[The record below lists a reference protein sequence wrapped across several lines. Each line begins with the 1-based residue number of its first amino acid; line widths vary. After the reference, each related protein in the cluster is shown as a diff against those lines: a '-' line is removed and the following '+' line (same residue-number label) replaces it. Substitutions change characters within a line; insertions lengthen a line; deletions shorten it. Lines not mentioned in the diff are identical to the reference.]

1 MITLPGITIH
11 SQIYESSASLVYQG
25 IREQDNCAVIAKV
38 LKQDYP
44 SLQDLTRYRQEYEI
58 TRFLNIEG
66 VVKAYSQ
73 QDYQRT
79 LFILLEDFG
88 GESLECWMRQQLDFC
103 PMPLPVFLNMAIA
116 ITDTLGKI
124 HAAHVIHKD
133 INPGNIVFN
142 PRTGVVKI
150 IDFGIATRFSR
161 TNPTFKSLHLLEGT
175 PAYLSPEQTGRMN
188 RMLDYR
194 TDFYSLGVTFYELLT
209 GQLPFPT
216 RDLLE
221 LVHCHIAK
229 PPIPPHELNATISQP
244 VSNLIL
250 KLMAKNAEDRYQ
262 SAWGI
267 KADLERCAQQL
278 AETGQINAISL
289 GLQDVSEQF
298 RIPQKLYGREAEIEA
313 LLMAFDK
320 VTGSRESEIRNQEK
334 HSIPHPPP
342 STTSCSEMML
352 VSGYA
357 GIGKTALV
365 QELHKPIT
373 AKQGHFISGKFDQF
387 GRNIPYSAI
396 VNALQ
401 KLVQQLLS
409 EPDEQVEM
417 WRSRLLTALGSNGQI
432 IVDVIPEVELIIG
445 KQPPVP
451 EVGATEAQNRF
462 NLTFQRFVRAF
473 CAKEHPLVIFLDDLQ
488 WIDSATLK
496 LIELILLD
504 EQIQYLFLIG
514 AYRDNKLTPTHPLV
528 LTLERMRN
536 QGAVLQEI
544 ILTPLTL
551 EPLSQLVAET
561 LHRNPDT
568 VRSLAQVVLRKTEGN
583 PFFVGEFLK
592 LLHSEN
598 LLTFDAQQLSW
609 QWDLAEI
616 EAQDITDNVVEL
628 LLRQL
633 QKLPEATQKVLS
645 IAACV
650 GAEFDLETLAFSAE
664 RNSEGIVCEKS
675 PKAIFRDLLEAI
687 QAGLIQPLSDLD
699 EDLLVQE
706 YKFLHDRVQ
715 QAAYA
720 LIDESQKQVVH
731 LQIGRN
737 LLEKT
742 SPEQLS
748 ERLFE
753 IIDHL
758 NQGLELVT
766 AQSEQTEI
774 ARLNLMAG
782 QKAKSATAYEAAF
795 KYFTTG
801 LKLLNSESWQSEYD
815 LTLALYSEAAEAAY
829 LQGRFDEMEQLVEVV
844 LARAKTVVDKVQ
856 VYDSRIQGYSSQGNL
871 KEALK
876 IGWEVLKLLGVVLP
890 ENPSELDVQGGLQST
905 AALLAEREIEDLINL
920 PKMTAPE
927 PLAAMSILANIG
939 SAAFIV
945 SPALFMLIT
954 CKTVNLSINYGNAIW
969 SPLYYAAY
977 GFVLCGVVQD
987 IELGYKFGQLAL
999 SLAERLNT
1007 KKGKARALQLFSGNV
1022 MQLKVHLKETI
1033 PLLIEAYQEGVETG
1047 DFEIAAYA
1055 ACDVCYNS
1063 FFVGEELTQLEQK
1076 TATYSKAVDRMRRE
1090 SPSILI
1096 AILWQTILNLLDRS
1110 ENPSRLV
1117 GRVCNEEEAL
1127 PHALAVKDGTAI
1139 QMLYLHKIILFYL
1152 FEEYYQAVQTAILAR
1167 KHLEEAT
1174 AIKVLPVFCFYHS
1187 LALLSL
1193 LLDASNSE
1201 KVAWLNCVS
1210 SNQEKVKKWAEH
1222 APMNYL
1228 HQFYLVEAE
1237 KARVS
1242 GQFFE
1247 AEEFYE
1253 RAIAGAAEHE
1263 YIQEEALAYE
1273 LAAKHYLAR
1282 GREKI
1287 AQTYMKEAHY
1297 CYDRWGAIA
1306 KVKDLETRYP
1316 QFFSQSPRAAS
1327 ASIPST
1333 ADTISNPFHTA
1344 FDLAAVMK
1352 ASQAISREIELDQLL
1367 RSLMQTLIEN
1377 AGAQTGYLILENSGE
1392 WSIEAAYEPNADE
1405 NACATQVL
1413 QSIPIADQLPESIIQ
1428 YVIRTLKPVTLNDAT
1443 REGGFIHEPY
1453 IQQNQPQSIF
1463 CLPLLNQ
1470 AKLVGVLYL
1479 ENRLAARVFTPERSQ
1494 VLQLLSTQAA
1504 IAIENATLYSELQAK
1519 EIRIAQFLE
1528 AIPVGI
1534 GIVDAT
1540 GRPYYVNQCGNQLT
1554 GQETDTSIAPEQIS
1568 EAYQLYVAGTDQ
1580 IYPAESLPVVRA
1592 LKGERIRT
1600 EDIEIR
1606 RDNATILIEARGTP
1620 VFDQQGNITHAI
1632 ATFQDITE
1640 RKQAEKLLA
1649 DYNCTLEQQVAE
1661 RTAALR
1667 QSEANYRNLLQT
1679 ANSIILRTDR
1689 QGRIRYMN
1697 DYGLSFFG
1705 YEEDQILG
1713 RTLLE
1718 TIVPE
1723 TETSGRNLKPFV
1735 HDLFHKFEA
1744 SLPQAYL
1751 QTENENLCRD
1761 GRRVWITWSNQA
1773 IFNDQGDIVEILSV
1787 GSDITQ
1793 RRRAEEAL
1801 QRSEAKFRTIFEN
1814 SQVGIYRTRTCDGL
1828 ILDANQR
1835 FADLFGFDSPQ
1846 EIIGIEH
1853 TVGYWVNP
1861 SDRQQAIEVMRRDG
1875 EVRSYEAQLR
1885 KRDGTVFWGLFSS
1898 YLNAGDDYIEGV
1910 LADISDRKQAE
1921 AALRESEQLLDVSF
1935 SQSLDGFFIMML
1947 DQPVQWDDTVNKDKV
1962 LDYVFGHQRVTKAN
1976 DAILAQ
1982 YGRSKEQYIGFT
1994 PNDLYAQNLAYGK
2007 QGLAY
2012 GKQVWRELFDAGKLH
2027 IETDEFRLDGT
2038 SIWIEGNYSCLYD
2051 SQGRIIGHFGV
2062 QRDISDRKQAEEA
2075 LQASETK
2082 LRTLI
2087 EAIPDP
2093 LFVFSA
2099 EGRFLEIMVL
2109 DPNLLWHPFE
2119 EMIGKT
2125 MHQLG
2130 REEADEFLGYIQQ
2143 VLRTQQI
2150 LTVEYGAFLNGREAW
2165 FSARIAPISHDQVIW
2180 LVRDITAQ
2188 KQAEEAS
2195 ILEERNRMARE
2206 IHDTL
2211 AQSFTGILAQVGA
2224 ANQVLTD
2231 DVEAAQAHLD
2241 LIKELARTGLT
2252 EARRS
2257 VVALRPQL
2265 LEEGSL
2271 QSALHR
2277 LVAQTR
2283 AAAMDT
2289 TLYYEIEGAVYTLPT
2304 EVESNLLRMGQEA
2317 LTNAIRHANADEI
2330 RVELVYDRDQVC
2342 LRVRDNGQG
2351 FGVGSIPSSEGFGL
2365 LGMSERAERIG
2376 AQLTIKSQP
2385 GQGTEIIVTVNP

>member
-11 SQIYESSASLVYQG
+11 SKIYESLASLVYRG

-44 SLQDLTRYRQEYEI
+44 SPQELTRYRQEYEI
-58 TRFLNIEG
+58 TRLLNIEG

-79 LFILLEDFG
+79 LVLLLEDFG
-88 GESLECWMRQQLDFC
+88 GESLECWMRQQLDFS
-103 PMPLPVFLNMAIA
+103 PMPLSVFLRLAIA

-142 PRTGVVKI
+142 PKTGVVKI

-194 TDFYSLGVTFYELLT
+194 TDFYSLGATFYKLLT

-221 LVHCHIAK
+221 LVHCHIAT
-229 PPIPPHELNATISQP
+229 PPIPPHELNTTIPQP

-278 AETGQINAISL
+278 AEMGQINTISL

-298 RIPQKLYGREAEIEA
+298 RIPQKLYGREAEIAA
-313 LLMAFDK
+313 LWVAFDR
-320 VTGSRESEIRNQEK
+320 VAGSKAVRE
-334 HSIPHPPP
+334 
-342 STTSCSEMML
+342 MLL
-352 VSGYA
+352 VSGYS

-373 AKQGHFISGKFDQF
+373 AKHGYFISGKFDQF
-387 GRNIPYSAI
+387 RRNIPYSAI
-396 VNALQ
+396 VDALQ
-401 KLVQQLLS
+401 KLVQQLLG
-409 EPDEQVEM
+409 EPNEQVEV
-417 WRSRLLTALGSNGQI
+417 WRSRLLTALGSNGRI
-432 IVDVIPEVELIIG
+432 IIDVIPEVEFIIG

-514 AYRDNKLTPTHPLV
+514 AYRDHEVSSTHSLI
-528 LTLERMRN
+528 LMLESLRK

-561 LHRNPDT
+561 LHCNPDT
-568 VRSLAQVVLRKTEGN
+568 VRSLAQAVSRKTEGN

-609 QWDLAEI
+609 QWNLAEI

-633 QKLPEATQKVLS
+633 QKLPEATQQVLS

-650 GAEFDLETLAFSAE
+650 GSEFDLETLS
-664 RNSEGIVCEKS
+664 IVCEKS
-675 PKAIFRDLLEAI
+675 PKAIFQDLLAAI
-687 QAGLIQPLSDLD
+687 QAGLIQPLSELD

-720 LIDESQKQVVH
+720 LIDESQKQLVH

-742 SPEQLS
+742 SPEQRS
-748 ERLFE
+748 DRLFT
-753 IIDHL
+753 IVDHL
-758 NQGLELVT
+758 DQGTELVT
-766 AQSEQTEI
+766 AQLERTEI
-774 ARLNLMAG
+774 ARLNLTAG
-782 QKAKSATAYEAAF
+782 RKAKAATAYEAAF

-801 LKLLNSESWQSEYD
+801 LQLLDTKSWQSEYD

-829 LQGRFDEMEQLVEVV
+829 LQGCFDEMEQLVEVV

-856 VYDSRIQGYSSQGNL
+856 VYDSRIQGYLSQGNL

-876 IGWEVLKLLGVVLP
+876 TGSEALKLLGIDLI
-890 ENPSELDVQGGLQST
+890 ENPSQADIQRELEST
-905 AALLAEREIEDLINL
+905 ATLLAQREIENLINL
-920 PKMTAPE
+920 PEMTAPE
-927 PLAAMSILANIG
+927 PLAAMSILASMR
-939 SAAFIV
+939 SAAFIR

-954 CKTVNLSINYGNAIW
+954 CKAVNLSINYGNAVW
-969 SPLYYAAY
+969 SSVFYAGY

-987 IELGYKFGQLAL
+987 IEFGYEFGKLAL
-999 SLAERLNT
+999 GLAERLNT
-1007 KKGKARALQLFSGNV
+1007 RGNARTLMFSNV
-1022 MQLKVHLKETI
+1022 HIMHWKVHLRSTI
-1033 PLLIEAYQEGVETG
+1033 PMLVDAYQNGVKTG
-1047 DFEIAAYA
+1047 DFETAGYTAYY
-1055 ACDVCYNS
+1055 VCYYS
-1063 FFVGEELTQLEQK
+1063 FFAGEELTQLEQK
-1076 TATYSKAVDRMRRE
+1076 TAVYSKAVDQIRRE
-1090 SPSILI
+1090 SPSNWL
-1096 AILWQTILNLLDRS
+1096 AILRQTILNLQDRPEDS
-1110 ENPSRLV
+1110 SRLLS
-1117 GRVCNEEEAL
+1117 RLHHEEQAL
-1127 PHALAVKDGTAI
+1127 SHAIAVKDGTAI
-1139 QMLYLHKIILFYL
+1139 QILYLHKVMLCYL
-1152 FEEYYQAVQTAILAR
+1152 FGEHHQVEQTAILAR
-1167 KHLEEAT
+1167 QHFEEAT
-1174 AIKVLPVFCFYHS
+1174 AITVLPIFCFYHS

-1193 LLDASNSE
+1193 SLDASNSE
-1201 KVAWLNCVS
+1201 KAAWLSCVS
-1210 SNQEKVKKWAEH
+1210 SNQEKMQKWASH

-1228 HQFYLVEAE
+1228 HKFYLVEAE
-1237 KARVS
+1237 KARVL
-1242 GQFFE
+1242 GQFLE

-1253 RAIAGAAEHE
+1253 RAIAGAAENE

-1273 LAAKHYLAR
+1273 LAAKHYIAR

-1297 CYDRWGAIA
+1297 CYDRWGATA

-1316 QFFSQSPRAAS
+1316 QFFSQSSRVAS
-1327 ASIPST
+1327 TSIPIT
-1333 ADTISNPFHTA
+1333 AETITNPFHNA

-1352 ASQAISREIELDQLL
+1352 ASQAISREIELKQLL

-1392 WSIEAAYEPNADE
+1392 WSIEAACELNADE

-1428 YVIRTLKPVTLNDAT
+1428 YVIRTLKPVALNDAT
-1443 REGGFIHEPY
+1443 REGDFINEPY

-1479 ENRLAARVFTPERSQ
+1479 ENRLAAGVFTPERSQ

-1504 IAIENATLYSELQAK
+1504 IAIENANLYSELQAK
-1519 EIRIAQFLE
+1519 ESKITQFLE

-1534 GIVDAT
+1534 AIVDAT
-1540 GRPYYVNQCGNQLT
+1540 GCPYYANQCSNQLL
-1554 GQETDTSIAPEQIS
+1554 GKETDTSIAPEQIS

-1580 IYPAESLPVVRA
+1580 IYPAESLPNVRA

-1606 RDNATILIEARGTP
+1606 RDHVTILLEARGTP
-1620 VFDQQGNITHAI
+1620 VFDQQGNITYAI

-1667 QSEANYRNLLQT
+1667 QSEA
-1679 ANSIILRTDR
+1679 
-1689 QGRIRYMN
+1689 
-1697 DYGLSFFG
+1697 
-1705 YEEDQILG
+1705 
-1713 RTLLE
+1713 
-1718 TIVPE
+1718 
-1723 TETSGRNLKPFV
+1723 
-1735 HDLFHKFEA
+1735 KF
-1744 SLPQAYL
+1744 
-1751 QTENENLCRD
+1751 R
-1761 GRRVWITWSNQA
+1761 A
-1773 IFNDQGDIVEILSV
+1773 IF
-1787 GSDITQ
+1787 
-1793 RRRAEEAL
+1793 A
-1801 QRSEAKFRTIFEN
+1801 N
-1814 SQVGIYRTRTCDGL
+1814 SQVGIYRTRIGDGL

-1835 FADLFGFDSPQ
+1835 FANLYGFDSPE

-1853 TVGYWVNP
+1853 TAGYYVNP
-1861 SDRQQAIEVMRRDG
+1861 SDRQQFLELLKRDG
-1875 EVRSYEAQLR
+1875 EVRSFEAQLR

-1898 YLNAGDDYIEGV
+1898 YLNAADDYIEGV
-1910 LADISDRKQAE
+1910 IADISDRKQAE
-1921 AALRESEQLLDVSF
+1921 VALQMSEERLRLALTASNQGLYDHNIKTEEIVVNPEYALMLGYDPAIFHETKSRWIESLHPDDRESMVAICNAFNTGEVPNYRAEYRLRTRDGQWKWILSVGKIVAWNESGEPIR
-1935 SQSLDGFFIMML
+1935 SLGVYTDI
-1947 DQPVQWDDTVNKDKV
+1947 DDYK
-1962 LDYVFGHQRVTKAN
+1962 R
-1976 DAILAQ
+1976 
-1982 YGRSKEQYIGFT
+1982 
-1994 PNDLYAQNLAYGK
+1994 
-2007 QGLAY
+2007 
-2012 GKQVWRELFDAGKLH
+2012 
-2027 IETDEFRLDGT
+2027 
-2038 SIWIEGNYSCLYD
+2038 
-2051 SQGRIIGHFGV
+2051 
-2062 QRDISDRKQAEEA
+2062 AEAA
-2075 LQASETK
+2075 LQASEAE
-2082 LRTLI
+2082 LRALFS
-2087 EAIPDP
+2087 AIPDP
-2093 LFVFSA
+2093 LFIFTT
-2099 EGRFLEIMVL
+2099 EGQLVCAIKGNPFYGE
-2109 DPNLLWHPFE
+2109 LLCRE
-2119 EMIGKT
+2119 EGIGKT
-2125 MHQLG
+2125 LHQLYAK
-2130 REEADEFLGYIQQ
+2130 EQADEYLSYIQQ
-2143 VLRTQQI
+2143 VVKTQQI
-2150 LTVEYGAFLNGREAW
+2150 LTVEYSLWIAGREIW
-2165 FSARIAPISHDQVIW
+2165 FSARIAPIRQKQVLW
-2180 LVRDITAQ
+2180 LARDITLQ
-2188 KQAEEAS
+2188 KQAEAAS

-2231 DVEAAQAHLD
+2231 DVEATGAHLD

-2265 LEEGSL
+2265 LEEGNL

-2277 LVAQTR
+2277 LIA
-2283 AAAMDT
+2283 
-2289 TLYYEIEGAVYTLPT
+2289 
-2304 EVESNLLRMGQEA
+2304 
-2317 LTNAIRHANADEI
+2317 
-2330 RVELVYDRDQVC
+2330 
-2342 LRVRDNGQG
+2342 
-2351 FGVGSIPSSEGFGL
+2351 
-2365 LGMSERAERIG
+2365 
-2376 AQLTIKSQP
+2376 
-2385 GQGTEIIVTVNP
+2385 

>member
-11 SQIYESSASLVYQG
+11 SKIYESLASLVYRG
-25 IREQDNCAVIAKV
+25 IREQDDCAVIAKV

-44 SLQDLTRYRQEYEI
+44 SPQELTRYRQEYEI
-58 TRFLNIEG
+58 TRFLNLEG

-79 LFILLEDFG
+79 LVILLEDFG
-88 GESLECWMRQQLDFC
+88 GESLECWMRQQLDFS
-103 PMPLPVFLNMAIA
+103 PMPLPTFLRLAIA

-161 TNPTFKSLHLLEGT
+161 TNPTFKSLYLLEGT

-216 RDLLE
+216 SDLLE
-221 LVHCHIAK
+221 LVHCHIAT
-229 PPIPPHELNATISQP
+229 PPIPPHELNATIPQP

-278 AETGQINAISL
+278 TEMGQLNTISL

-298 RIPQKLYGREAEIEA
+298 RIPQKLYGREAEIAA
-313 LLMAFDK
+313 LWVALDRVA
-320 VTGSRESEIRNQEK
+320 GSKAVR
-334 HSIPHPPP
+334 
-342 STTSCSEMML
+342 EMML

-357 GIGKTALV
+357 GVGKTALV
-365 QELHKPIT
+365 QELSKPIT
-373 AKQGHFISGKFDQF
+373 AKHGYFIWGKFDQF
-387 GRNIPYSAI
+387 RRNIPYSAI
-396 VNALQ
+396 VDALQ
-401 KLVQQLLS
+401 KLVQQLLG
-409 EPDEQVEM
+409 EPNEQVEI
-417 WRSRLLTALGSNGQI
+417 WRSRLLTALGNNGQI
-432 IVDVIPEVELIIG
+432 IIDVIPEVEFIIG

-462 NLTFQRFVRAF
+462 NLTFQRFVRVF

-504 EQIQYLFLIG
+504 EQTQSLFLIG
-514 AYRDNKLTPTHPLV
+514 AYRDHEVSPTHSLI
-528 LTLERMRN
+528 LMLESLRN
-536 QGAVLQEI
+536 QGAAIQEI
-544 ILTPLTL
+544 TLTPLTL
-551 EPLSQLVAET
+551 EPLTQLVAET
-561 LHRNPDT
+561 LHRNPDA

-583 PFFVGEFLK
+583 PFFVGEFLR
-592 LLHSEN
+592 LLYGEN

-609 QWDLAEI
+609 QWNLAEI
-616 EAQDITDNVVEL
+616 EAQDITANVVEL

-633 QKLPEATQKVLS
+633 QKLPEATQQVLS

-650 GAEFDLETLAFSAE
+650 GSEFDLETLA
-664 RNSEGIVCEKS
+664 IVCEKS
-675 PKAIFRDLLEAI
+675 PKAIFQDLLEAI

-699 EDLLVQE
+699 ENLLVQE
-706 YKFLHDRVQ
+706 YKFSHDRVQ

-742 SPEQLS
+742 SPEQRS
-748 ERLFE
+748 DRLFE

-758 NQGLELVT
+758 NQGLELFT
-766 AQSEQTEI
+766 ARSERTEI

-782 QKAKSATAYEAAF
+782 QKAKAATAYEAAF

-829 LQGRFDEMEQLVEVV
+829 LQGRFDEIEQLVEVV

-856 VYDSRIQGYSSQGNL
+856 AYDSRNQRYLSQGNL

-876 IGWEVLKLLGVVLP
+876 AGLEVLKLLGIDLI
-890 ENPSELDVQGGLQST
+890 ENPSQADIQCGLEET

-920 PKMTAPE
+920 PEMTAPE
-927 PLAAMSILANIG
+927 PLAAISILSNMV
-939 SAAFIV
+939 SAAAITL
-945 SPALFMLIT
+945 PALWILIN
-954 CKTVNLSINYGNAIW
+954 CKTVNLSIKYGNTIW

-999 SLAERLNT
+999 SLAERLNN
-1007 KKGKARALQLFSGNV
+1007 KKGRARALQLFSDQI
-1022 MQLKVHLKETI
+1022 MQWKVHLKETI
-1033 PLLIEAYQEGVETG
+1033 PLLVEAYQEGVETG
-1047 DFEIAAYA
+1047 DFGSAGYAAYYL
-1055 ACDVCYNS
+1055 CHNS
-1063 FFVGEELTQLEQK
+1063 FFAGEELTQLERK
-1076 TATYSKAVDRMRRE
+1076 TVIYSKAIDQIRRE
-1090 SPSILI
+1090 SPSNWLTILR
-1096 AILWQTILNLLDRS
+1096 QTILNLLDRS

-1117 GRVCNEEEAL
+1117 GRVCNEEEVL
-1127 PHALAVKDGTAI
+1127 SHAIAVKDGPAI
-1139 QMLYLHKIILFYL
+1139 QILYLHKVMLCYL
-1152 FEEYYQAVQTAILAR
+1152 FEEHHQAVQTALLAR
-1167 KHLEEAT
+1167 QHFEDVT
-1174 AIKVLPVFCFYHS
+1174 AITVLPVFCFYHS
-1187 LALLSL
+1187 LALLRL
-1193 LLDASNSE
+1193 PLNASNSE
-1201 KVAWLNCVS
+1201 KTDGLSCVIA
-1210 SNQEKVKKWAEH
+1210 NQEKMQKWAEH

-1228 HQFYLVEAE
+1228 HKFHLVEAE
-1237 KARVS
+1237 KARVL
-1242 GQFFE
+1242 GQFLE

-1253 RAIAGAAEHE
+1253 RAIQGAKDNE
-1263 YIQEEALAYE
+1263 YLQEEALAYE

-1297 CYDRWGAIA
+1297 CYDRWGATA

-1316 QFFSQSPRAAS
+1316 QFFSQSSRAAS
-1327 ASIPST
+1327 ASIPIT
-1333 ADTISNPFHTA
+1333 AKTISNPFHTA

-1352 ASQAISREIELDQLL
+1352 ASQAISREIELKQLL

-1392 WSIEAAYEPNADE
+1392 WSIEAACELNADE

-1428 YVIRTLKPVTLNDAT
+1428 YVIRTLKPVILNDAT
-1443 REGGFIHEPY
+1443 REGAFINEPY

-1479 ENRLAARVFTPERSQ
+1479 ENRLAAKVFTPERSQ

-1504 IAIENATLYSELQAK
+1504 IAIENANLYSELQAK
-1519 EIRIAQFLE
+1519 ESKIAQFLE

-1534 GIVDAT
+1534 AIVDAA
-1540 GRPYYVNQCGNQLT
+1540 GRPYYINQCGNQLR
-1554 GQETDTSIAPEQIS
+1554 GKETDTSIAPEQIS

-1580 IYPAESLPVVRA
+1580 IYPAESLPIVRA
-1592 LKGERIRT
+1592 LRGEHVRT

-1606 RDNATILIEARGTP
+1606 RDQVTILIEARGTP
-1620 VFDQQGNITHAI
+1620 VFDRQGNITYAI

-1667 QSEANYRNLLQT
+1667 QSEANYRNLIQT

-1689 QGRIRYMN
+1689 QGQIRYMN

-1723 TETSGRNLKPFV
+1723 TETSGRDLKQFV
-1735 HDLFHKFEA
+1735 HNLFHNLEA

-1761 GRRVWITWSNQA
+1761 GTRVWIAWSNQA
-1773 IFNDQGDIVEILSV
+1773 IFNDQGDVVEILSV
-1787 GSDITQ
+1787 GNDTTQ
-1793 RRRAEEAL
+1793 RRQAEEAL
-1801 QRSEAKFRTIFEN
+1801 QRSEAKFRNIFEN
-1814 SQVGIYRTRTCDGL
+1814 SQVGIFRNRISDGL
-1828 ILDANQR
+1828 ILDANQCL
-1835 FADLFGFDSPQ
+1835 ANLLGFDSPE
-1846 EIIGIEH
+1846 EIIGLEH
-1853 TVGYWVNP
+1853 SIDYFVNP
-1861 SDRQQAIEVMRRDG
+1861 SDRQQAHELLKRDG
-1875 EVRSYEAQLR
+1875 ELQSYEAQLR
-1885 KRDGTVFWGLFSS
+1885 KRDGTVFWGLTSS
-1898 YLNAGDDYIEGV
+1898 YLNAADGYVEGV
-1910 LADISDRKQAE
+1910 VADISDLKQAE
-1921 AALRESEQLLDVSF
+1921 AALQMSEERL
-1935 SQSLDGFFIMML
+1935 
-1947 DQPVQWDDTVNKDKV
+1947 
-1962 LDYVFGHQRVTKAN
+1962 R
-1976 DAILAQ
+1976 LALTA
-1982 YGRSKEQYIGFT
+1982 S
-1994 PNDLYAQNLAYGK
+1994 N
-2007 QGLAY
+2007 QGLYDLNIKTEEVVINPEYALMLGY
-2012 GKQVWRELFDAGKLH
+2012 DPATFHTTK
-2027 IETDEFRLDGT
+2027 
-2038 SIWIEGNYSCLYD
+2038 SSWIESLHPDDRKSVVAAYD
-2051 SQGRIIGHFGV
+2051 ACITGEVPNNQVEYRRRTQDGQWKWIRSVGKIVTWNESGEPIRALGV
-2062 QRDISDRKQAEEA
+2062 VTDINDCKQAEAA

-2093 LFVFSA
+2093 LFVLSA

-2109 DPNLLWHPFE
+2109 EPNLLWQPFE

-2130 REEADEFLGYIQQ
+2130 EEQADEFLGYIQQ

-2150 LTVEYGAFLNGREAW
+2150 LTVEYSAFLNGREAW
-2165 FSARIAPISHDQVIW
+2165 FSARIAPINHDQVIW
-2180 LVRDITAQ
+2180 LSRDITAL

-2277 LVAQTR
+2277 LIAQIRT
-2283 AAAMDT
+2283 AAMDV
-2289 TLYYEIEGAVYTLPT
+2289 TLYYEIEGAVYSLPT
-2304 EVESNLLRMGQEA
+2304 EVENNLLRIGQEA
-2317 LTNAIRHANADEI
+2317 LTNAIRYANADEI
-2330 RVELVYDRDQVC
+2330 RVELVYDRDQFC

-2351 FGVGSIPSSEGFGL
+2351 FGVGSISASEGFGL

-2376 AQLTIKSQP
+2376 AQLTIRSQP
-2385 GQGTEIIVTVNP
+2385 GQGTEIIVTVNL